1 MPSSLVT
8 DWKCVATSGPTVD
21 GRVLQ
26 PQWFT
31 DMAETYSPAT
41 YTAKIWIDHM
51 RGGSY
56 GSVRELKT
64 EEVDGVLKLYAKIS
78 PNRSLL
84 QMNQV
89 WEEYLH
95 FSIEVTEDFAGTGK
109 TYLTG
114 LAMTDS
120 PASLGTDEMRFN
132 KMKGREFTARY
143 AGEEVPDLSKEFM
156 GDEDRFMTTFFRKLA
171 HFFTDENHD
180 EETGDDPMN
189 TEQFEAV
196 KDTLEATQQAVEG
209 LAGHMQTFME
219 TFKTTPAGD
228 EKGAGGEGEGG
239 GSEGSETPAPA
250 GEAQYTE
257 LKTSVDTMV
266 KAFNTMT
273 ERMEQRAPGT
283 RFREN
288 PNPAGEHDELL

>member
-31 DMAETYSPAT
+31 DMAETYNPAT

-51 RGGSY
+51 RYAAY
-56 GSVRELKT
+56 GSVRELKA
-64 EEVDGVLKLYAKIS
+64 EEVDGVVKLYAKIS
-78 PNRSLL
+78 PSRSLL

-95 FSIEVTEDFAGTGK
+95 FSIEVTEDFAATGK

-120 PASLGTDEMRFN
+120 PASLGTDEMRFS
-132 KMKGREFTARY
+132 KIKGREFTARY

-156 GDEDRFMTTFFRKLA
+156 GDEDRFMTTFFKKLA
-171 HFFTDENHD
+171 HFFTDENHE

-189 TEQFEAV
+189 KEQFEAV
-196 KDTLEATQQAVEG
+196 KGTLEATQQTVDAM
-209 LAGHMQTFME
+209 AGNMQTFME
-219 TFKTTPAGD
+219 TFKTPPAGD
-228 EKGAGGEGEGG
+228 GKGEGGEGGEK
-239 GSEGSETPAPA
+239 EETPAPA

-257 LKTSVDTMV
+257 LKASVDTMV

-273 ERMEQRAPGT
+273 ERMEQRVPGT
-283 RFREN
+283 HFREN
-288 PNPAGEHDELL
+288 PNPSGEHDELL